1 MSQKKRPQG
10 QTSDVREKIFRD
22 DVETHIFK
30 KKCEQNTNLLTA
42 KVKVAEYM
50 KKNKTTPINLGGVGK
65 IERQVLLII
74 SLKYF
79 STDFIPQ

>member
-1 MSQKKRPQG
+1 MLK
-10 QTSDVREKIFRD
+10 
-22 DVETHIFK
+22 HIFSK
-30 KKCEQNTNLLTA
+30 KNCEQITNQLTA

-50 KKNKTTPINLGGVGK
+50 KKNKTTPINLGEVGK

-79 STDFIPQ
+79 LTDFITQ